1 MSKIINM
8 TPEYIEELKRE
19 FASFITSVKAADGKV
34 SFTRSLSSTGQKAK
48 LRFTEKAWTKMQT
61 LVREFDKEIAW
72 HGVAE
77 RGEND
82 DYIVSDILVY
92 PQTVTG
98 TNVEM
103 DTEEYAKWIQE
114 GILSGDERF
123 DHFYFQGHSH
133 VAMNTSPSA
142 VDTNHQEEILNKLR
156 PNGFYIFVI
165 WNKRNERNIRIY
177 DLLKNTQFE
186 TADVTVE
193 VIEDDAIGAEK
204 LAREAR
210 EIVKEKVYTPPANH
224 YSSSYY
230 DRTLSNVSGAPYN
243 PVVGGSVTQ
252 LKAPSTPTAKLAD
265 KAAAS
270 KTQKGNKNKG
280 RKNGKGK
287 PTTKV
292 VASANITP
300 GQSGMFHE
308 DSGDDEDDPR
318 SPFYVRD
325 YWRD

>member
-82 DYIVSDILVY
+82 DYVVSDILVY

-103 DTEEYAKWIQE
+103 DTEEYAKWIQD

-133 VAMNTSPSA
+133 VAMGTTPSP

-230 DRTLSNVSGAPYN
+230 DRTLSNVSWAPYN
-243 PVVGGSVTQ
+243 PVGGGSVTQ
-252 LKAPSTPTAKLAD
+252 LKAPSTPTANLAD

-300 GQSGMFHE
+300 GQSGMFH
-308 DSGDDEDDPR
+308 DDDGDDENDPT